1 MEPRFSSCD
10 STAAKATDEVR
21 YASLVTG
28 GSGTAVAG
36 SGCTYRV
43 DSALEVLRRMVGE
56 EDEEE
61 GGAQQVHV
69 AGRPRH
75 RGGRAAGAGAGD
87 QGRGLLDVAGGRRE
101 PCVGARHG
109 GVGANRRNWGGRGGW
124 RALCALRYA
133 VCPAQSRGS
142 ALVFFFVIVNFDLGN
157 GTTTTGGSRA
167 RLKKS
172 FCIYI

>member
-28 GSGTAVAG
+28 GSGTALAG

-56 EDEEE
+56 EDEEK

-69 AGRPRH
+69 AGRPHH

-109 GVGANRRNWGGRGGW
+109 EALGRTGEIEGTRW
-124 RALCALRYA
+124 VACSLRSA
-133 VCPAQSRGS
+133 VCRLPSPKSR
-142 ALVFFFVIVNFDLGN
+142 FC
-157 GTTTTGGSRA
+157 SRVLL
-167 RLKKS
+167 RDCE
-172 FCIYI
+172 F